1 MDIGVTDLTASEVKG
16 FDRQLGHAEIHRGA
30 AYGVAFMGRGG
41 VADSVVERVLD
52 AILEVAGTGRSGD
65 GKVFV
70 CGPYPR
76 D

>member
-1 MDIGVTDLTASEVKG
+1 MDIGVTDITASEVKS
-16 FDRQLGHAEIHRGA
+16 FDRQLGHTEIHRGA
-30 AYGVAFMGRGG
+30 AYGVAFMPM
-41 VADSVVERVLD
+41 VQVEVT
-52 AILEVAGTGRSGD
+52 GTDRPGD